1 VTGVVAGSL
10 AWLLAACSVAPGT
23 VISYEGG
30 RRTTTYLTNA
40 YSAHGITADG
50 RIGVFVVGQTSVAN
64 AARVTITF
72 YNLSDEAMDM
82 VLDPVLEKGAPIVTL
97 PNAGRLPAGGTL
109 QVRLPRFRLWAYA
122 WPDFIVSFRAGDTSY
137 RERFVARQ
145 HEFDSYWEAIINDPS
160 APASVDEFEQ
170 ISVKPRRC
178 LCLEI

>member
-1 VTGVVAGSL
+1 VWSSRILTAVVAGSL
-10 AWLLAACSVAPGT
+10 AWLLAACSLAPGT
-23 VISYEGG
+23 VITYEGG

-40 YSAHGITADG
+40 YSAPGITPDG
-50 RIGVFVVGQTSVAN
+50 RIGVFVVGRTSIAN

-72 YNLSDEAMDM
+72 YNLTDEPMDM

-122 WPDFIVSFRAGDTSY
+122 WPDFIVSFRAGETFY

-145 HEFDSYWEAIINDPS
+145 HEFDSSWEAIINDPS
-160 APASVDEFEQ
+160 APASVTAFEQ
-170 ISVKPRRC
+170 VTAKLSR
-178 LCLEI
+178 